1 MSAPLRKLRV
11 ALLAVPDS
19 TASTLFGMY
28 DVFSG
33 TGRDW
38 EFLVQG
44 ETGEAPLEVGIV
56 ARTAQGFRAANGVW
70 IQPHRALCDDPPPD
84 IVCVPDLFVP
94 PDDDLAPRY
103 AEELAWLRDCHD
115 AGTTLATSCSGAM
128 LLAAAGL
135 LDGFDA
141 TTHWGFCE
149 ALARRHPRVRVHPGR
164 ALVVSGTG
172 QRLVMAGG
180 GTSWLDLALYLIARF
195 VGVEDAVRVAKINLI
210 DWHSTGQLPFA
221 VLTRT
226 RQTDDAVIARCQ
238 TWIADHYHSDA
249 PVARMA
255 ELSGLAERSFQR
267 RFAQATGMSPLEY
280 VHTLRLEEAKQML
293 EGGDLPVEAIAE
305 EVGYQDASFFNRLF
319 QRKVGL
325 TPAQYRRRFGGLRQ
339 TLQQHLATPTE
350 APPAPRSTHM
360 ELQ

>member
-1 MSAPLRKLRV
+1 MSGPRRKLHV

-44 ETGEAPLEVGIV
+44 EAREAPLKVGIV

-70 IQPHRALCDDPPPD
+70 IQPHGALADGPPPD
-84 IVCVPDLFVP
+84 IVCVTDLYVAPDEDV
-94 PDDDLAPRY
+94 APRY
-103 AEELAWLRDCHD
+103 PEELAWLRDCHG
-115 AGTTLATSCSGAM
+115 AGATLATACSGAM

-149 ALARRHPRVRVHPGR
+149 ALARRHPQVRVHPGR

-172 QRLVMAGG
+172 QRLIMAGG

-195 VGVEDAVRVAKINLI
+195 VGVEDAMRVAKINLI
-210 DWHSTGQLPFA
+210 DWHNMGQLPFA
-221 VLTRT
+221 ALTRT

-238 TWIADHYHSDA
+238 AWIADHYHSDA

-267 RFAQATGMSPLEY
+267 RFAQATGMAPLEY

-293 EGGDLPVEAIAE
+293 ERSDLPVEAIAE

-339 TLQQHLATPTE
+339 TLQQHLAVPTD
-350 APPAPRSTHM
+350 AAPRSTDM